1 MTHRFVEAAQQ
12 AGFRY
17 SADLN
22 GAEPE
27 GVGYSQMTRV
37 GKYRR
42 STARTYLK
50 RARGLGG
57 VLIETDAQETAL
69 AMEGRPCTVVRF
81 PHLGTDRAVDA
92 GRDVIRW
99 GGAVHSPPLTAENR
113 RV

>member
-1 MTHRFVEAAQQ
+1 MTLRFVEAAQQ

-37 GKYRR
+37 GKYRG

-50 RARGLGG
+50 RARGRGG
-57 VLIETDAQETAL
+57 VLIETDAQATAL
-69 AMEGRPCTVVRF
+69 VMDGRRCTGVRF
-81 PHLGTDRAVDA
+81 RQRGKEIGRASCRESVCQY
-92 GRDVIRW
+92 V
-99 GGAVHSPPLTAENR
+99 
-113 RV
+113 

>member
-37 GKYRR
+37 GKYRDT
-42 STARTYLK
+42 TARTYLK
-50 RARGLGG
+50 RARGRCG
-57 VLIETDAQETAL
+57 VLIATDAPPTAL
-69 AMEGRPCTVVRF
+69 VMDGRRCTGVRFRQPRTYQPFQEGR
-81 PHLGTDRAVDA
+81 
-92 GRDVIRW
+92 RW
-99 GGAVHSPPLTAENR
+99 RGLGGAVNYPHGAKTTQS
-113 RV
+113 